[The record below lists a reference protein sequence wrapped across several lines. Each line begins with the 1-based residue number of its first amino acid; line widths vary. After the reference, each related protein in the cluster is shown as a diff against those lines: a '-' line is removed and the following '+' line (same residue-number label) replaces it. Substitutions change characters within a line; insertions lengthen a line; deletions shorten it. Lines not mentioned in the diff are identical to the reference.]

1 MFRNLISKGLES
13 VSVQL
18 LQGNI
23 DPDTGLLSPS
33 QLHLTTGFINGGS
46 WFIIHLKPGFRLL
59 KCHWYDSPTRQAAQL
74 DADTLPIVP
83 GYNRGR
89 MYSFLLPVQ
98 YACRLVIVRD
108 SYNGSLNSNGYYDAP
123 EPQGTILP
131 SDQPLLFFYRVI
143 PQHFRRASS
152 AFPWHNQA
160 RQQLARLNNCI
171 YTYRRARAGTSA
183 SWNHKGMLW
192 LGPPYSNTHW
202 QCADVGN
209 NISLYTFLTATQ
221 NKRSLFYT
229 ERPKDGVSAYGIPY
243 PTSKTDGLNDN
254 NMAFFGCVC
263 HSIPNFA
270 LNTDKIFTES
280 DFGSDNVFGLT
291 KLTIQSVD
299 DCRNILPFDFAVKN
313 NTHIYFVIDVW
324 QDALGNTRFLE
335 IAESGAYN
343 SHSRF
348 SLQTPEHFWQRFSE
362 YGMTGLYRPGTSS
375 SLQFFNNK
383 PVEDTP
389 FIQLTPDSQL
399 SPISYNEDICTFA
412 GDRASFLVGNKVFVN
427 IHRSSS
433 KWDKMRLLRRIEDPA
448 LVYRDDFEGYTTDV
462 PANGKTMLLPQGWRR
477 IHDYVPITDEYAP
490 MLYYNPDK
498 ASSQPYA
505 LLLNKSCMTVMP
517 CTGVEVSKLQLKLH
531 LAVSGNTSRPL
542 RIGVLSD
549 PADYSTFT
557 TVASFD
563 SANLP
568 ADGLVT
574 VDFSSYRGSGLHIA
588 FQNVKVS
595 NTDFSIFYIDDIELR
610 LRQGESDETAPHAY
624 QCVELIDISPTTYP
638 QSSDDDPDTDDREDW
653 VDVDLTSRFAAKSDA
668 GLFRATA
675 YNSNTAAE
683 SRPTDFE
690 TIFLEVAKLERFGSP
705 DGAHVELLTAGASSI
720 RMTREKKD
728 GTAYGHNDLY
738 WLPAKALSGDAV
750 WYPYSCYSTQVGF
763 YARGAFGN
771 DVHMQAEATLKTQKL
786 PSSYTNAGKA
796 IQPDGSL
803 TPATGF
809 STSDRIQVSPSSIYR
824 LAFIKKSGNNAPL
837 RANLFATDS
846 ATEQPLCT
854 RTVCDASSLPNGTYF
869 SCLIVTGSDTNYLQL
884 TVATADDAKSLAY
897 MGPMDDGSTES
908 INGDPHVVEF

>member
-1 MFRNLISKGLES
+1 MFRDLIAKGLEN

-23 DPDTGLLSPS
+23 NPDTGLLSPS
-33 QLHLTTGFINGGS
+33 SLHLSTAPIHGGS
-46 WFIIHLKPGFRLL
+46 WFIIHLKPGFRILN
-59 KCHWYDSPTRQAAQL
+59 CHWYHASSHAPAQL
-74 DADTLPIVP
+74 DADTIAIVP

-89 MYSFLLPVQ
+89 MYSFLLPHQ
-98 YACRLVIVRD
+98 FDCRLVIVRD
-108 SYNGSLNSNGYYDAP
+108 PYDGPLNSNGYYDAP
-123 EPQGTILP
+123 QPQGSISP
-131 SDQPLLFFYRVI
+131 QDQPLLFFYRLI
-143 PQHFRRASS
+143 PHHFRRLSS
-152 AFPWHNQA
+152 AFPWHQQA

-171 YTYRRARAGTSA
+171 YSYRRARAGTSA
-183 SWNHKGMLW
+183 SWNRKGMLW

-229 ERPKDGVSAYGIPY
+229 ERPKDGISAYGIPY
-243 PTSKTDGLNDN
+243 PSSKTDGLNDN

-280 DFGSDNVFGLT
+280 DFGSDNVFDLT

-348 SLQTPEHFWQRFSE
+348 SLQTPEHFWQRFSD
-362 YGMTGLYRPGTSS
+362 YGMTGLYRPGNAST
-375 SLQFFNNK
+375 LQFFNNK
-383 PVEDTP
+383 PVEETP
-389 FIQLTPDSQL
+389 FIQLSPTDQH

-412 GDRASFLVGNKVFVN
+412 GDKASFLVGSKVFVN
-427 IHRSSS
+427 VHRANS
-433 KWDKMRLLRRIEDPA
+433 KWNRLRLLRRIENPDII
-448 LVYRDDFEGYTTDV
+448 YRDDFEGYTSAI
-462 PANGKTMLLPQGWRR
+462 PENGKTMLLPQGWRR
-477 IHDYVPITDEYAP
+477 IHDYVTIADEYAP
-490 MLYYNPDK
+490 MLFYNPDK

-505 LLLNKSCMTVMP
+505 LILNKSCMTVMP
-517 CTGVEVSKLQLKLH
+517 STGVPVAKLH
-531 LAVSGNTSRPL
+531 MNLHLSANSSSARTL
-542 RIGVLSD
+542 RIGVLTD
-549 PADYSTFT
+549 PDDYRTFT

-563 SANLP
+563 SSNLP

-574 VDFSSYRGSGLHIA
+574 VDFSSYQGTGSHIA
-588 FQNVKVS
+588 FHNVKG
-595 NTDFSIFYIDDIELR
+595 NTDYSIFYIDDIELR
-610 LRQGESDETAPHAY
+610 LRQGQTHPDAPRAY
-624 QCVELIDISPTTYP
+624 QCLDLIDISPSAYP

-653 VDVDLTSRFAAKSDA
+653 VDVDLTPRFSGITDA
-668 GLFRATA
+668 GLYRATA
-675 YNSNTAAE
+675 FNSNTAAE

-690 TIFLEVAKLERFGSP
+690 IIYLEVSKMERFGTP
-705 DGAHVELLTAGASSI
+705 YGAHVELLTAGATSI

-728 GTAYGHNDLY
+728 GTAYGHDDLY
-738 WLPAKALSGDAV
+738 WLPARALAGVAA

-771 DVHMQAEATLKTQKL
+771 DVHLQAEATVKTQKL
-786 PSSYTNAGKA
+786 PSTYANAGKA

-803 TPATGF
+803 ASATGF
-809 STSDRIQVSPSSIYR
+809 STTDRIQVSPSSVYR
-824 LAFIKKSGNNAPL
+824 LAFVKKSGNTAPL

-846 ATEQPLCT
+846 ASDQPLST
-854 RTVCDASSLPNGTYF
+854 ITVCDASSLPNDTYF

-884 TVATADDAKSLAY
+884 TVATADDSKSLAY
-897 MGPMDDGSTES
+897 LSPMDNGSIEA
-908 INGDPHVVEF
+908 INGEAHVVDF